1 MLLFVDHCRP
11 TLIDKIDTRAEHIV
25 TMDLHVPIWP
35 FFLVSWIGDVSAVFL
50 IAIRTYR
57 LIFHPD
63 LMHDPKIK
71 IAE

>member
-1 MLLFVDHCRP
+1 VL
-11 TLIDKIDTRAEHIV
+11 
-25 TMDLHVPIWP
+25 
-35 FFLVSWIGDVSAVFL
+35 L

-71 IAE
+71 TAE